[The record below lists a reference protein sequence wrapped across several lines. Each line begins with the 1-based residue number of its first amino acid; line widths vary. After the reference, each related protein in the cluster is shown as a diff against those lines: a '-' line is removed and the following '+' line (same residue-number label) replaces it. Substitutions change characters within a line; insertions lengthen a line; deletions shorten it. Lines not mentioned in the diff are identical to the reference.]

1 MENTLPD
8 AARRWFGL
16 EGAHRVLWALFIISL
31 VLPVS
36 LFAAAAWHSRTHALD
51 EAHKA
56 IERATLVLQ
65 GHAQK
70 VFESYELVMDR
81 VEDRVASM
89 PPGDL
94 RNSLELHHLLKS
106 IVAQRKQIGSIW
118 VVDQDG
124 VLQSASG
131 HFPLP
136 QVSIADRPYMMA
148 FQAGRRELMVGEP
161 LRGRVNGNDLF
172 TVARPLVG
180 ADGRLTGAILV
191 AAYPAYFQDLYRRS
205 APDMDHAASLVRAD
219 GAFLVR
225 DAHTSTQAARA
236 GERFMQAA
244 RSSPAG
250 VYTGVSS
257 NDGIERIIA
266 YQKLD
271 RYPIYVRFALGTDA
285 VLAGWR
291 EQLIRYGLITLVIMA
306 GLALMTGLALAR
318 YRREQ
323 AAMSQLAQETHLREE
338 VEERL
343 RRAQKME
350 ALGQLT
356 GGIAHD
362 FNNLLAVVMG
372 NLDLLRRAKD
382 DERRSRLIGN
392 ALGAVEQARTLTSKL
407 LVFARKQPLH
417 AETINLNEV
426 VGQAEDM
433 IVQSLRGDIRLELE
447 LAEQLWPVRID
458 PSQLQV
464 ALINMAA
471 NARDA
476 MPKGG
481 TFRVTTENTVLR
493 DGEALEGVALSVSDT
508 GVGMPREVLA
518 RVFEPFF
525 TTKEV
530 GKGTGLGLAQV
541 YGLVEHSGGSVD
553 IRSEVGRGTTITLYL
568 PKATA
573 DELEPAVQDSVPA
586 PQNSR
591 ALTIL
596 VVEDNVQV
604 AEMAETVL
612 TERRHRV
619 ASAHDAGSA
628 LAMLEA
634 NSRFDVVL
642 SDLVMPG
649 EMDGVDLARIIRER
663 WPWTAV
669 VLATGYSEAVAEAD
683 TEGFAVLRKPYVPD
697 DLEAAIQQAAAR
709 APEMAN
715 VVPLRTPAPLGA
727 AQG

>member
-1 MENTLPD
+1 MPD
-8 AARRWFGL
+8 VTRRLRL
-16 EGAHRVLWALFIISL
+16 ESAHWILWALFIISL
-31 VLPVS
+31 VLPIG
-36 LFAAAAWHSRTHALD
+36 LFGIAAWQSRTHALA
-51 EAHKA
+51 EANKA
-56 IERATLVLQ
+56 VEKATLVLQ

-81 VEDRVASM
+81 VEDRVVSI
-89 PPGDL
+89 PPGNL
-94 RNSLELHHLLKS
+94 RNSPELHQLLKG
-106 IVAQRKQIGSIW
+106 IVAEQKQIGSIW

-124 VLQSASG
+124 LLQSASG
-131 HFPLP
+131 HLPVP

-148 FQAGRRELMVGEP
+148 FRAGRRELMVGET

-180 ADGRLTGAILV
+180 RDGRLAGAILV
-191 AAYPAYFQDLYRRS
+191 AAYPSYFQDLYRRS
-205 APDMDHAASLVRAD
+205 APDMDPSASLVRAD
-219 GAFLVR
+219 GAILVR
-225 DAHTSTQAARA
+225 DSRTSTKKAART
-236 GERFMQAA
+236 GDRFMQAIQ
-244 RSSPAG
+244 AG
-250 VYTGVSS
+250 PSGIYTGISA
-257 NDGIERIIA
+257 NDGVERIIA

-291 EQLIRYGLITLVIMA
+291 EQVVWYGLISLIIMV
-306 GLALMTGLALAR
+306 GLATMTGLALAR
-318 YRREQ
+318 YKREQEAIAELTAETHRREE
-323 AAMSQLAQETHLREE
+323 M
-338 VEERL
+338 EERL

-382 DERRSRLIGN
+382 DERRDRLIGN
-392 ALGAVEQARTLTSKL
+392 ALSAVEQARTLTGKL

-417 AETINLNEV
+417 AETVSLNEV
-426 VGQAEDM
+426 IAQAEHM

-481 TFRVTTENTVLR
+481 TLRVTTENTVLR
-493 DGEALEGVALSVSDT
+493 DGEALEGVAISISDT

-518 RVFEPFF
+518 RAFEPFF

-541 YGLVEHSGGSVD
+541 YGLIEHSGGSVD
-553 IRSEVGRGTTITLYL
+553 IRSEVGRGTTITLYV
-568 PKATA
+568 PKATG
-573 DELEPAVQDSVPA
+573 DQLEPAVPDSA
-586 PQNSR
+586 PEPKSPR

-612 TERRHRV
+612 AERGHSVTR
-619 ASAHDAGSA
+619 AHNAGDA

-634 NSRFDVVL
+634 GTPFDVVL

-649 EMDGVDLARIIRER
+649 GVDGVDLARTIRER
-663 WPWTAV
+663 WPWIGI
-669 VLATGYSEAVAEAD
+669 VLATGYSEAIAEAGK
-683 TEGFAVLRKPYVPD
+683 ESFAVLRKPYAPEAI
-697 DLEAAIQQAAAR
+697 EAAIQHAAAS
-709 APEMAN
+709 ASEMAN
-715 VVPLRTPAPLGA
+715 VVPFRAPISPSVG
-727 AQG
+727 

>member
-1 MENTLPD
+1 M
-8 AARRWFGL
+8 ARRWFGL
-16 EGAHRVLWALFIISL
+16 EGAHRVLWVLFIVSL

-36 LFAAAAWHSRTHALD
+36 LFGAAAWHSRTHALD
-51 EAHKA
+51 EAYKA

-89 PPGDL
+89 AAGDL
-94 RNSLELHHLLKS
+94 RNSLELHHLLKD
-106 IVAQRKQIGSIW
+106 IIAQQKQIGSIW

-131 HFPLP
+131 HYPVP

-148 FQAGRRELMVGEP
+148 FRAGRRELMVGET

-180 ADGRLTGAILV
+180 PDGRLTGAILV
-191 AAYPAYFQDLYRRS
+191 AAYPSYFQDLYRRS

-219 GAFLVR
+219 GTILVR
-225 DAHTSTQAARA
+225 DAHTSTKAKAARA
-236 GERFMQAA
+236 GDRFMEAVQT
-244 RSSPAG
+244 SPTGA
-250 VYTGVSS
+250 YTGVSS

-271 RYPIYVRFALGTDA
+271 RYPIYVRYALGTDA

-306 GLALMTGLALAR
+306 GLAAMTGLALAR

-323 AAMSQLAQETHLREE
+323 AATAQLAQETHRREE

-392 ALGAVEQARTLTSKL
+392 ALGAVEQARTLTGKL

-417 AETINLNEV
+417 AETVSLNEV
-426 VGQAEDM
+426 IAQAEDM

-481 TFRVTTENTVLR
+481 TFCVKTENTMLR
-493 DGEALEGVALSVSDT
+493 DGEVLEGVALSLSDT

-525 TTKEV
+525 TTKEI

-573 DELEPAVQDSVPA
+573 DELAPAVQDSAPKPA
-586 PQNSR
+586 NPR
-591 ALTIL
+591 ALSIL

-612 TERRHRV
+612 TERGHSVSSSR
-619 ASAHDAGSA
+619 SGDDA
-628 LAMLEA
+628 LAVLEA
-634 NSRFDVVL
+634 GVRVDVVF

-649 EMDGVDLARIIRER
+649 AMDGVDLARTIRER

-683 TEGFAVLRKPYVPD
+683 REGFAVLRKPYVPD
-697 DLEAAIQQAAAR
+697 ALEAAIQQAAAR
-709 APEMAN
+709 TSEMAN
-715 VVPLRTPAPLGA
+715 VVPLRASAPAGA

>member
-1 MENTLPD
+1 M
-8 AARRWFGL
+8 ARRLIGL
-16 EGAHRVLWALFIISL
+16 EGAHRILWALFI
-31 VLPVS
+31 VS
-36 LFAAAAWHSRTHALD
+36 LLLPMGLFATAAWHSRTQALD
-51 EAHKA
+51 DAHEAVEK
-56 IERATLVLQ
+56 ATLVLQ

-70 VFESYELVMDR
+70 VFETYELVMDR
-81 VEDRVASM
+81 VEDRVAAI
-89 PPGDL
+89 PPGDQ
-94 RNSLELHHLLKS
+94 RGSAELHQLLKD
-106 IVAQRKQIGSIW
+106 IVAQQKQIGSIW
-118 VVDQDG
+118 VVDREG

-131 HFPLP
+131 HFPVP

-148 FQAGRRELMVGEP
+148 FRAGRRELMVGET
-161 LRGRVNGNDLF
+161 LRGRVNGLDLF

-180 ADGRLTGAILV
+180 ADGRLAGAILV

-205 APDMDHAASLVRAD
+205 APAMDHSASLVRAD
-219 GAFLVR
+219 GAILVR
-225 DAHTSTQAARA
+225 DAHTGTKVKPTRVGDRFLQAA
-236 GERFMQAA
+236 QA
-244 RSSPAG
+244 SPAG
-250 VYTGVSS
+250 IYTGVSS
-257 NDGIERIIA
+257 NDGVERIIA

-291 EQLIRYGLITLVIMA
+291 EQLVWYGLVTLVIMA
-306 GLALMTGLALAR
+306 GLATMTGLALAR

-323 AAMSQLAQETHLREE
+323 AAVSRLAEETHRREE

-343 RRAQKME
+343 RRVQKME

-392 ALGAVEQARTLTSKL
+392 ALGAVEQARTLTGKL

-417 AETINLNEV
+417 AETVSLNAIIA
-426 VGQAEDM
+426 QAEDM

-447 LAEQLWPVRID
+447 LVEQLWPVRID

-481 TFRVTTENTVLR
+481 TFRVKTENTVLR

-508 GVGMPREVLA
+508 GLGMPREVLA
-518 RVFEPFF
+518 RAFEPFF

-568 PKATA
+568 PKAA
-573 DELEPAVQDSVPA
+573 AGELAPAVQ
-586 PQNSR
+586 
-591 ALTIL
+591 
-596 VVEDNVQV
+596 DNVQV

-612 TERRHRV
+612 AERGHHVTR
-619 ASAHDAGSA
+619 AHDAGSA
-628 LAMLEA
+628 LTILEA

-663 WPWTAV
+663 WPWTGI
-669 VLATGYSEAVAEAD
+669 VLATGYSEAVAEAGL
-683 TEGFAVLRKPYVPD
+683 EGFAVLRKPYVPEA
-697 DLEAAIQQAAAR
+697 LEAIIQQAAESA
-709 APEMAN
+709 AEMAN
-715 VVPLRTPAPLGA
+715 VVPFRTSPGA
-727 AQG
+727 G

>member
-1 MENTLPD
+1 
-8 AARRWFGL
+8 
-16 EGAHRVLWALFIISL
+16 
-31 VLPVS
+31 
-36 LFAAAAWHSRTHALD
+36 
-51 EAHKA
+51 
-56 IERATLVLQ
+56 
-65 GHAQK
+65 

-81 VEDRVASM
+81 VEDRVASI
-89 PPGDL
+89 PRGDL
-94 RNSLELHHLLKS
+94 RSSLELHQLLKS
-106 IVAQRKQIGSIW
+106 IVAQQKQIGSIW

-131 HFPLP
+131 HFPVP

-148 FQAGRRELMVGEP
+148 FRAGRRELMVGET

-191 AAYPAYFQDLYRRS
+191 AAYPSYFQDLYRRS

-219 GAFLVR
+219 GAFLIR
-225 DAHTSTQAARA
+225 DAHTSTSTKAARA

-244 RSSPAG
+244 QSSPAG
-250 VYTGVSS
+250 IYTGVSS

-291 EQLIRYGLITLVIMA
+291 EQLIRYSLITLVIMA
-306 GLALMTGLALAR
+306 GLAVMTGLALAR

-323 AAMSQLAQETHLREE
+323 AATSQLAQETHLREE

-382 DERRSRLIGN
+382 DERRSRLISN
-392 ALGAVEQARTLTSKL
+392 ALGAVEQARTLTGKL

-417 AETINLNEV
+417 AEIVSLNEIIA
-426 VGQAEDM
+426 QAEDM

-573 DELEPAVQDSVPA
+573 DELEPAVQDSVPE
-586 PQNSR
+586 PQNPR

-612 TERRHRV
+612 AERGHSV
-619 ASAHDAGSA
+619 TSAHNAGDA
-628 LAMLEA
+628 LAILEA

-649 EMDGVDLARIIRER
+649 AVDGVDLARTIRER

-683 TEGFAVLRKPYVPD
+683 KEGFAVLRKPYVPD

-709 APEMAN
+709 ASEMAN

>member
-1 MENTLPD
+1 MESTLPD
-8 AARRWFGL
+8 VARRWFGL
-16 EGAHRVLWALFIISL
+16 AGARQILWALFVVSL
-31 VLPVS
+31 VLPTS
-36 LFAAAAWHSRTHALD
+36 LFVAAGWHSRSHALD
-51 EAHKA
+51 EAYKA
-56 IERATLVLQ
+56 VEKATLVLQ

-81 VEDRVASM
+81 VEDRVVATPS
-89 PPGDL
+89 GVL
-94 RNSLELHHLLKS
+94 RNSLELHQLLKS
-106 IVAQRKQIGSIW
+106 IVEQQKQIGSIW

-124 VLQSASG
+124 ELQSASG
-131 HFPLP
+131 HFPVP

-148 FQAGRRELMVGEP
+148 FRAGRRELMVGET

-191 AAYPAYFQDLYRRS
+191 AAYPSYFQDLYRRS
-205 APDMDHAASLVRAD
+205 APEMDHAASLVRAD
-219 GAFLVR
+219 GAILVR
-225 DAHTSTQAARA
+225 DAHTSSNAKATRT
-236 GERFMQAA
+236 GDRFMEAA

-250 VYTGVSS
+250 IFTGVSS
-257 NDGIERIIA
+257 NDGVERIIA
-266 YQKLD
+266 YQRLD

-291 EQLIRYGLITLVIMA
+291 EQLVWYGLATLVIMA
-306 GLALMTGLALAR
+306 GLATMTGLALSR
-318 YRREQ
+318 YRQEQ
-323 AAMSQLAQETHLREE
+323 AATDQLAQETHRREE
-338 VEERL
+338 VEEQLHRV
-343 RRAQKME
+343 QKME

-392 ALGAVEQARTLTSKL
+392 ALGAVEQARTLTGKL

-417 AETINLNEV
+417 AETVSLNAV
-426 VGQAEDM
+426 ITQAEDM

-481 TFRVTTENTVLR
+481 TFRVKTENTVLR

-518 RVFEPFF
+518 RAFEPFF

-568 PKATA
+568 PKAAA
-573 DELEPAVQDSVPA
+573 DELAPAVQDTAPA
-586 PQNSR
+586 PQNPR

-596 VVEDNVQV
+596 VVDDNVQV

-612 TERRHRV
+612 AERGHRH
-619 ASAHDAGSA
+619 
-628 LAMLEA
+628 
-634 NSRFDVVL
+634 
-642 SDLVMPG
+642 
-649 EMDGVDLARIIRER
+649 
-663 WPWTAV
+663 
-669 VLATGYSEAVAEAD
+669 
-683 TEGFAVLRKPYVPD
+683 
-697 DLEAAIQQAAAR
+697 AR
-709 APEMAN
+709 A
-715 VVPLRTPAPLGA
+715 
-727 AQG
+727 